1 MPKRKGI
8 SLQQSLMRV
17 YVSESEIESERGG
30 RERGEER
37 RGYLVLVVVFR
48 VPNVKC
54 WT

>member
-17 YVSESEIESERGG
+17 CVSESESERGG
-30 RERGEER
+30 KERGEER